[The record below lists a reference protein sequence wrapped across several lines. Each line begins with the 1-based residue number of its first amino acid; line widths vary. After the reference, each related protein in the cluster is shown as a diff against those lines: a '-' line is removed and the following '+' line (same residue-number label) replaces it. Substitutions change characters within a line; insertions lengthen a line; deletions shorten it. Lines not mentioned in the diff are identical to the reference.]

1 MKSTAYGR
9 MKCRLIMNRIFVT
22 VFVFLISMQVSAQDA
37 ELNRLTDIV
46 KSLQTGGEKAYNAAV
61 AKLAADKNWTPMDE
75 IGFDRNIECKA
86 SERVPGFKLN
96 SVLTNAE
103 NIERYQTTTG
113 NHINGADGRF
123 NYSLFEKTLKP
134 GKTAEFLLPE
144 RWGEQTIIILPYQ
157 GEKARMTAGA
167 SSGSNIFTVT
177 SMGNGAVKLTGKA
190 IKGQPL
196 SLKVTNGSE
205 GNISY
210 VILNHNSRK

>member
-1 MKSTAYGR
+1 MK
-9 MKCRLIMNRIFVT
+9 RI
-22 VFVFLISMQVSAQDA
+22 LISISVLLLAFSVSAQDA
-37 ELNRLTDIV
+37 ELNKLTDIV

-61 AKLAADKNWTPMDE
+61 AKLASDKNWTPMDE

-103 NIERYQTTTG
+103 NKERYQTTTG

-134 GKTAEFLLPE
+134 GKTAFFSLPE

-157 GEKARMTAGA
+157 GENAKISATA
-167 SSGSNIFTVT
+167 SSGTNNFTVT
-177 SMGNGAVKLTGKA
+177 SIGNGAVKLTGKA
-190 IKGQPL
+190 VKGQPL
-196 SLKVTNGSE
+196 TLNVSNGSE

>member
-1 MKSTAYGR
+1 
-9 MKCRLIMNRIFVT
+9 MNRII
-22 VFVFLISMQVSAQDA
+22 ISISIILLAFSVSAQDT

-46 KSLQTGGEKAYNAAV
+46 KSLQSGGEKAYNAAV
-61 AKLAADKNWTPMDE
+61 RKLAADKNWTPMDE

-103 NIERYQTTTG
+103 NKERYQTTTG
-113 NHINGADGRF
+113 NHINGADSRF

-134 GKTAEFLLPE
+134 GKTAVFSLPE

-157 GEKARMTAGA
+157 GETAKVSAAA
-167 SSGSNIFTVT
+167 SSGTNNFTVT
-177 SMGNGAVKLTGKA
+177 SIGNGAVKLTGNA
-190 IKGQPL
+190 VKGQPL
-196 SLKVTNGSE
+196 TLKVSNGSE

>member
-1 MKSTAYGR
+1 
-9 MKCRLIMNRIFVT
+9 MNRIT
-22 VFVFLISMQVSAQDA
+22 ISIISLFFALSVSAQDA

-46 KSLQTGGEKAYNAAV
+46 KSLQSGGEKAYNAAV
-61 AKLAADKNWTPMDE
+61 QKLAADKNWTPMDE

-103 NIERYQTTTG
+103 NKERYQTTTG
-113 NHINGADGRF
+113 NHINGADSRF

-134 GKTAEFLLPE
+134 GKTAVFSLPE

-157 GEKARMTAGA
+157 GEMAKISAAA
-167 SSGSNIFTVT
+167 SSGCNVFAVT
-177 SMGNGAVKLTGKA
+177 SIGNGAVKLTGKA
-190 IKGQPL
+190 IKGQPV
-196 SLKVTNGSE
+196 SLKVSNGSD

>member
-1 MKSTAYGR
+1 
-9 MKCRLIMNRIFVT
+9 MNRI
-22 VFVFLISMQVSAQDA
+22 LISISILLLAFSVSAQDA

-46 KSLQTGGEKAYNAAV
+46 KSLQSGGEKAYNAAV
-61 AKLAADKNWTPMDE
+61 QKLAANKNWTPMDE

-103 NIERYQTTTG
+103 NKERYQTTTG
-113 NHINGADGRF
+113 NHINGADSRF

-134 GKTAEFLLPE
+134 GKTAVFSLPE

-157 GEKARMTAGA
+157 GETAKVSAAA
-167 SSGSNIFTVT
+167 SSGTNNFTVT
-177 SMGNGAVKLTGKA
+177 SIGNGAVKLTGKA
-190 IKGQPL
+190 VKGQPL
-196 SLKVTNGSE
+196 TLKVSNGSE

>member
-1 MKSTAYGR
+1 
-9 MKCRLIMNRIFVT
+9 MNRI
-22 VFVFLISMQVSAQDA
+22 LISISILLLAFSVSAQDT
-37 ELNRLTDIV
+37 ELNKLTDIV
-46 KSLQTGGEKAYNAAV
+46 KSLQTGGEKAYNSAI

-103 NIERYQTTTG
+103 NKERYQTTTG
-113 NHINGADGRF
+113 NHINGADSRF

-134 GKTAEFLLPE
+134 GKTAVFSLPE

-157 GEKARMTAGA
+157 GETAKVSATA
-167 SSGSNIFTVT
+167 SSGTNNFTVT
-177 SMGNGAVKLTGKA
+177 SIGNGAVKLTGKA
-190 IKGQPL
+190 VKGQTL
-196 SLKVTNGSE
+196 TLKVSNGSE
-205 GNISY
+205 SNISY

>member
-1 MKSTAYGR
+1 
-9 MKCRLIMNRIFVT
+9 MNRII
-22 VFVFLISMQVSAQDA
+22 ISISILLLAFSVSAQDA

-46 KSLQTGGEKAYNAAV
+46 KSLQSGGEKAYNAAV
-61 AKLAADKNWTPMDE
+61 QKLAADKNWTPMDE

-103 NIERYQTTTG
+103 NKERYQTTTG
-113 NHINGADGRF
+113 NHINGADSRF

-134 GKTAEFLLPE
+134 GKTAVFSLPE

-157 GEKARMTAGA
+157 GEKAKISVAA
-167 SSGSNIFTVT
+167 SSGTNNFTVT
-177 SMGNGAVKLTGKA
+177 SIGNGAVKITGKA
-190 IKGQPL
+190 IKGQTL
-196 SLKVTNGSE
+196 TLKVSNGSE
-205 GNISY
+205 DNISY